1 MFDVRP
7 VFNVIGMLVS
17 FLGLTMLFPLL
28 LDFSRGN
35 GHSGAFFESFLITV
49 LMGGMVYLA
58 TRRQKASGLSPST
71 NFLTYNRG
79 LGGLTNFWCLT
90 FCFRCYRC

>member
-58 TRRQKASGLSPST
+58 TRRQKASGLSLQQT
-71 NFLTYNRG
+71 FL
-79 LGGLTNFWCLT
+79 LTTGVWVALPFFGALPLSLIHI
-90 FCFRCYRC
+90 